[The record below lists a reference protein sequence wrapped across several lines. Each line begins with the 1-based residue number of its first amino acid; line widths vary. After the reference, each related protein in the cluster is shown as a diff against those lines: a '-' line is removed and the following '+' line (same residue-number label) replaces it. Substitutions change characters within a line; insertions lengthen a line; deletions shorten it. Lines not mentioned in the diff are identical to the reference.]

1 MKTVQAFVTEMTRVI
16 RNTDLDDP
24 IQFHAFR
31 IVAEDRIKEFADG
44 YAQQLVSDRDARI
57 KFLDDAFQGM
67 VNTNEGH
74 VSELGDRDREIAE
87 LREEVGR
94 LLIYCDPDL
103 GAKYE
108 TTLELL
114 ATCKPYIALTGIG
127 MYEDRAKILDAISEQ
142 LDKK

>member
-1 MKTVQAFVTEMTRVI
+1 MKT
-16 RNTDLDDP
+16 
-24 IQFHAFR
+24 
-31 IVAEDRIKEFADG
+31 KEEIIGETKYWAILAKPLKESILEAMEL

-67 VNTNEGH
+67 VKTSEGL

-87 LREEVGR
+87 LREEVDR